1 MRHNFLNLEVWRR
14 SRILVKEIYFASQ
27 NFPSE
32 EKFGLTS
39 QLRRSAVSV
48 PSNISEG
55 CGRGTI
61 PQLKKFLDIAIG
73 SLCELETQ
81 VYLSFDLGYLK
92 SDFLIL
98 NSLNNS
104 SNPHSATNTKRSQTS
119 IQIPSFQ
126 LIQ

>member
-92 SDFLIL
+92 SDLSQNLL
-98 NSLNNS
+98 NEI
-104 SNPHSATNTKRSQTS
+104 
-119 IQIPSFQ
+119 IQIRKMILGFQ
-126 LIQ
+126 KRLN